1 VRWLRDLV
9 REGRLGNVLG
19 VSLRGTRP
27 DDVWEGLLDAPY
39 EFHADVANGATILTI
54 PACEAAWNS
63 GSDSHLMI
71 LHGGVAL
78 VCQENPR
85 HG

>member
-1 VRWLRDLV
+1 MRGQEFAETGNDLQAG
-9 REGRLGNVLG
+9 EGDCE
-19 VSLRGTRP
+19 S
-27 DDVWEGLLDAPY
+27 AP
-39 EFHADVANGATILTI
+39 N
-54 PACEAAWNS
+54 N